1 MFFFLAGVLC
11 GVFVI
16 ADQVKPE
23 ARGTVFALRRMGL
36 RVCML
41 TGDNRRTA
49 QAIAQQASLFFSL
62 CSMFLCKRTASMCGD
77 IHTKQ

>member
-1 MFFFLAGVLC
+1 MA
-11 GVFVI
+11 VI

-23 ARGTVFALRRMGL
+23 ARVTVHELHKMGL

-49 QAIAQQASLFFSL
+49 EAIAQEVKVNLKKSLTLLFTDTTLFIQFTQIY
-62 CSMFLCKRTASMCGD
+62 MHVEF
-77 IHTKQ
+77 Q